1 MNEFASPS
9 PEELDSDFSLLMNTL
24 NVSVSKHLMDEH
36 FTVVWASPLYY
47 KIIRYPKEEYE
58 SLFHNH
64 ADEFYRSDPETW
76 QSVRD
81 KIVDDYTSGRSGFNV
96 CAKMPVKGGT
106 QIWIQFSGA
115 FIGKTPEGVPII
127 YNVMTDVSEM
137 MQMQQEQTVAYDN
150 IPGFVAK
157 IRVKKD
163 GFEFVR
169 ASEKLINFF
178 GLRGRTLESLNALSR
193 LTPEGLALVD
203 SLMPDMQRGEHLHF
217 SVQTYDGNG
226 RNVWLQ
232 LDGDCMEWDNGD
244 PIYLIIFLDV
254 TEITEQRELHER
266 LEEQSLRLQEALDV
280 AEHANHAK
288 SDFLARMSHDL
299 RTPMNAIVGMSLIA
313 RGHLHEPERILD
325 CLTKIDSS
333 SKLLLSLINEVLDM
347 SKIESGELHLANAPF
362 SLADLLLE
370 LSSMMQ
376 PEAEKKGHL
385 LEFCTFGIAH
395 ENVMG
400 DQQKLEQ
407 VLMNLLSNALKYTS
421 DGGHIVFELHEKP
434 AATRGKALYVF
445 SCTDN
450 GYGMKPEFLSKI
462 FAPFA
467 RADDEWV
474 RSIQGT
480 GLGMAI
486 SHNIA
491 AAMGG
496 ELTVES
502 EYGKGSVF
510 TLTVTLDCT
519 EEQPL
524 PHEILRGHSALIL
537 PGDTSMELDLVETLR
552 ATGMTSVLARS
563 IDEVK
568 SLIHRK
574 AAENAAFTFLIMP
587 LFGTC
592 CKAKFSGID
601 AAAELHRCL
610 DPLCPQILLAHHESE
625 RYDKSAGEAG
635 VAGFVLQPF
644 FRSRLWDFLGRCLG
658 EAVALPVSELPT
670 LGSFPGKRILLA
682 EDNALNREI
691 AVELLR
697 GTMAVVETAVDGR
710 RALDKVEASPEHYF
724 DLILLDIQMPVMN
737 GYETARAIRALS
749 RDDAKTVPIVA
760 MTANTFPADIQKAL
774 ESGMNTHLSKPIN
787 LPRLMETLTHY
798 LCQ

>member
-1 MNEFASPS
+1 MNEIVSPS
-9 PEELDSDFSLLMNTL
+9 PEELDADFSLLMNTL

-47 KIIRYPKEEYE
+47 KLIGYPKEEYE
-58 SLFHNH
+58 ALFHNH
-64 ADEFYRSDPETW
+64 ADEFYQSDPVTW
-76 QSVRD
+76 ASVRD
-81 KIVDDYTSGRSGFNV
+81 KIVADYTSGKGGFNV
-96 CAKMPVKGGT
+96 CAKMPVKGGA
-106 QIWIQFSGA
+106 QVWIQFSGS

-137 MQMQQEQTVAYDN
+137 MQMQLEQTVAYDN

-157 IRVKKD
+157 MRVRET

-169 ASEKLINFF
+169 ASEKLIDFF
-178 GLRGRTLESLNALSR
+178 GLRGRAVESLNALSR
-193 LTPEGLALVD
+193 LTPEGVAMVL
-203 SLMPDMQRGEHLHF
+203 SLMPNMRRGEHLHF
-217 SVQTYDGNG
+217 SVQTYDGND
-226 RNVWLQ
+226 RTVWLQ
-232 LDGDCMEWDNGD
+232 LDGDCMEWEGGD

-299 RTPMNAIVGMSLIA
+299 RTPMNAIVGMSMIA

-347 SKIESGELHLANAPF
+347 SKIESGELRLSHAPF

-370 LSSMMQ
+370 LSAMMQ
-376 PEAEKKGHL
+376 PEAEKKGHTL
-385 LEFCTFGIAH
+385 KFSTFGVTH
-395 ENVMG
+395 ENVLG
-400 DQQKLEQ
+400 DQQKLQQ
-407 VLMNLLSNALKYTS
+407 VLMNLLSNALKYTPN
-421 DGGHIVFELHEKP
+421 GGHIVFELHEKP
-434 AATRGKALYVF
+434 APTPGEALYTF

-450 GYGMKPEFLSKI
+450 GYGMRPDFLTKV
-462 FAPFA
+462 FLPFA
-467 RADDEWV
+467 RADDEAV

-491 AAMGG
+491 LAMGG

-502 EYGKGSVF
+502 EYGRGSVF
-510 TLTVTLDCT
+510 TLTLPLACT

-524 PHEILRGHSALIL
+524 PHETLRGRSALIL
-537 PGDTSMELDLVETLR
+537 PGDASMELDLVETLA
-552 ATGMTSVLARS
+552 ATGMTATLARS
-563 IDEVK
+563 VDEVK
-568 SLIHRK
+568 TLARQR
-574 AAENAAFTFLIMP
+574 AAGNEPFTFLIMP
-587 LFGTC
+587 LFSAGLETT
-592 CKAKFSGID
+592 FSGIQ

-610 DPLCPQILLAHHESE
+610 DALCPQILLAHHESE
-625 RYDKSAGEAG
+625 SYEESAEEAG
-635 VAGFVLQPF
+635 VAAFVLQPF
-644 FRSRLWDFLGRCLG
+644 FRSRLWDSLGRCVG
-658 EAVALPVSELPT
+658 EKIALPVSELPT

-691 AVELLR
+691 AVELLS
-697 GTMAVVETAVDGR
+697 GTGAVMETAEDGR
-710 RALDKVEASPEHYF
+710 LALDKLEASAEHYY
-724 DLILLDIQMPVMN
+724 DLILLDIQMPVMD

-749 RDDAKTVPIVA
+749 RADAETVPIVA
-760 MTANTFPADIQKAL
+760 MTANAFPEDIQKAL
-774 ESGMNTHLSKPIN
+774 ASGMNDHMSKPIG
-787 LPRLMETLTHY
+787 LPRLMEILTRY
-798 LCQ
+798 LGR